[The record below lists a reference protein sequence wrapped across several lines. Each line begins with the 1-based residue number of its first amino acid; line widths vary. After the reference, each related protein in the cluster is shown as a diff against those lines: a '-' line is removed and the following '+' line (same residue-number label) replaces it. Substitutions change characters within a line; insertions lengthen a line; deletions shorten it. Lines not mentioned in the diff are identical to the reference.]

1 MLDSNTATTASGRS
15 VAVLERKGRESVGG
29 FEGAAGF
36 ENAAARSGPIAPPAS
51 PAAPASGVAGVAP
64 AAAVLTV
71 PTIAQVHRS
80 SIAHLTDDA
89 LMTLHGDLAELR
101 QRTDS
106 NLAVLA
112 DEIARRSHHTLG
124 HDGLAQRLG
133 SRTPENLI
141 QRLTGVG
148 AREAGAMVRVGS
160 MLAGSMLAGSM
171 VGESMLAES
180 MLAGDGG
187 QPGADDR
194 ATASDLPPV
203 AADVAASENAWLRPL
218 AIAVGEARL
227 TVEAADAIGRG
238 LGQPTDSVTPAHLE
252 SVAAQLA
259 AESALLTVE
268 QLAVRARQARA
279 LLDLEAESELVD
291 EREAALRDRRY
302 LHLTRQADGMTRL
315 NALLDPESAT
325 LVRDAVDGATSPR
338 RDGPRFVSPSERE
351 ADENDR
357 ALRMLTDTR
366 TTPQIAL
373 DAVVELIR
381 LGGEVA
387 PTEVIGVRAPA
398 VQVIVAERDL
408 REGRGLAFF
417 EGQTEPVGTAT
428 ADRHVCASGVVSIVI
443 DEVGDVVALG
453 RESRLFTR
461 RQRIALAARDG
472 GCRFP
477 GCDRPPSWTEAHHI
491 VPWSSGGSTDLHD
504 GVLLCRHHH
513 LLLHNNGWR
522 FARIDG
528 DLHVI
533 PPPDIDA
540 EQRPIPTPSKSV
552 PLERARAG

>member
-1 MLDSNTATTASGRS
+1 MHSSNTETQALGGS
-15 VAVLERKGRESVGG
+15 VAVLERPAFNTPAVDNPG
-29 FEGAAGF
+29 FDSPDVDDDGTVDDRRDTANSPFAV
-36 ENAAARSGPIAPPAS
+36 PAL
-51 PAAPASGVAGVAP
+51 A
-64 AAAVLTV
+64 LLQRT
-71 PTIAQVHRS
+71 T
-80 SIAHLTDDA
+80 IAHLPDDA
-89 LMTLHGDLAELR
+89 LMTLHSDFAELR

-160 MLAGSMLAGSM
+160 MLAGAEGLLGS
-171 VGESMLAES
+171 
-180 MLAGDGG
+180 
-187 QPGADDR
+187 DDP
-194 ATASDLPPV
+194 ATTTDLP
-203 AADVAASENAWLRPL
+203 AGATDLIASENAWLRPL
-218 AIAVGEARL
+218 AVAVGEARL
-227 TVEAADAIGRG
+227 SVEAADAIGRG
-238 LGQPTDSVTPAHLE
+238 LGQPTVGVTPAHLE
-252 SVAAQLA
+252 RTASQLA

-291 EREAALRDRRY
+291 DREAALRDRRY

-315 NALLDPESAT
+315 NALLDPESAA
-325 LVRDAVDGATSPR
+325 LVRDAVDAATSPR
-338 RDGPRFVSPSERE
+338 RDGPRFVTSSEQGSDE
-351 ADENDR
+351 LDANENDR
-357 ALRMLTDTR
+357 ALRMLADTR

-387 PTEVIGVRAPA
+387 PTEVIGVRSPA

-408 REGRGLAFF
+408 REHRGLGFF
-417 EGQTEPVGTAT
+417 EGQTEPVGTTT
-428 ADRHVCASGVVSIVI
+428 AERHVCASGVVPIVI
-443 DEVGDVVALG
+443 NEVGDVIALG

-522 FARIDG
+522 FARVDG

>member
-1 MLDSNTATTASGRS
+1 MPDSNTATTAHGRS
-15 VAVLERKGRESVGG
+15 VAVLERKGRESVGE

-51 PAAPASGVAGVAP
+51 PAAPASGVAGVVP

-71 PTIAQVHRS
+71 PTIAQVHRA

-160 MLAGSMLAGSM
+160 MLAESMLAG
-171 VGESMLAES
+171 S

-194 ATASDLPPV
+194 ATASDLPPG
-203 AADVAASENAWLRPL
+203 AADPTAPQSAWLRPL
-218 AIAVGEARL
+218 AVAMGEARL

-252 SVAAQLA
+252 SAAGQLA

-315 NALLDPESAT
+315 NALLDPESAA

-357 ALRMLTDTR
+357 ALRMLADTR

-417 EGQTEPVGTAT
+417 EGQTEPVGTST
-428 ADRHVCASGVVSIVI
+428 ADRHVCASGVVPIVI

-491 VPWSSGGSTDLHD
+491 VPWSSGGSTDLHG

>member
-1 MLDSNTATTASGRS
+1 MLDSNTATTAPGRS
-15 VAVLERKGRESVGG
+15 VALVEREGRVSVGG
-29 FEGAAGF
+29 FEGTAASS
-36 ENAAARSGPIAPPAS
+36 EPTAPPAS
-51 PAAPASGVAGVAP
+51 PAAVAAP

-160 MLAGSMLAGSM
+160 MLAGSMLAG
-171 VGESMLAES
+171 
-180 MLAGDGG
+180 DDG

-194 ATASDLPPV
+194 ATASDLPPG
-203 AADVAASENAWLRPL
+203 AADPTAPQSAWLRPL
-218 AIAVGEARL
+218 AVAIGEARL

-252 SVAAQLA
+252 SAAAQLA
-259 AESALLTVE
+259 AESALRTVE

-315 NALLDPESAT
+315 NALLDPESAA

-417 EGQTEPVGTAT
+417 EGQTEPVGTST
-428 ADRHVCASGVVSIVI
+428 ADRHVCASGVVPIVI

-477 GCDRPPSWTEAHHI
+477 GCERPPSWTEAHHI

>member
-1 MLDSNTATTASGRS
+1 MHSSNTATQALGGSI
-15 VAVLERKGRESVGG
+15 AVLDRPTLVRPEFDGESAVGDRPDNVSSR
-29 FEGAAGF
+29 F
-36 ENAAARSGPIAPPAS
+36 
-51 PAAPASGVAGVAP
+51 
-64 AAAVLTV
+64 TV
-71 PTIAQVHRS
+71 PALALLQRPT
-80 SIAHLTDDA
+80 IAHLTDDA
-89 LMTLHGDLAELR
+89 LMTLHSDLAELR

-148 AREAGAMVRVGS
+148 AREAGALVRVGS
-160 MLAGSMLAGSM
+160 MLAGAGT
-171 VGESMLAES
+171 
-180 MLAGDGG
+180 
-187 QPGADDR
+187 DDSAASR
-194 ATASDLPPV
+194 TASAGGDDGT
-203 AADVAASENAWLRPL
+203 ADSGASEAGTPSWLRPL
-218 AIAVGEARL
+218 AVAVSESRL
-227 TVEAADAIGRG
+227 SIDAADAIGRS
-238 LGQPTDSVTPAHLE
+238 LGQPSEVITPA
-252 SVAAQLA
+252 QLQSA
-259 AESALLTVE
+259 AELLAREASLLTVE

-279 LLDLEAESELVD
+279 LLDLDAEPELVD

-302 LHLTRQADGMTRL
+302 LHLSRQPDGMTRL
-315 NALLDPESAT
+315 SALLDPESAA
-325 LVRDAVDGATSPR
+325 LVRDAVDAATSPR
-338 RDGPRFVSPSERE
+338 RDGPRFLDAEESE
-351 ADENDR
+351 ADERAR

-366 TTPQIAL
+366 TTPQVSL

-381 LGGEVA
+381 LGGAVA

-398 VQVIVAERDL
+398 VQVVVAERDL
-408 REGRGLAFF
+408 RERRGLAFF
-417 EGQTEPVGTAT
+417 EGQTEPVGTAS
-428 ADRHVCASGVVSIVI
+428 AERHVCASGVVPIVI
-443 DEVGDVVALG
+443 NDAGDVIALG

-491 VPWSSGGSTDLHD
+491 VPWSHGGKTDLHD

-513 LLLHNNGWR
+513 LLLHNNGWH
-522 FARIDG
+522 FARVDG
-528 DLHVI
+528 ALHVI

-552 PLERARAG
+552 PLERARAS